1 VVAESSQTWATVSAT
16 QNALQAAVARF
27 AAIRLAASLTPM
39 ERRIAHLTGIRSQA
53 RRRLIVAVGAF
64 FEIFDE
70 DDGAGNIERRWRLW
84 EFPGSTGRELL
95 RSALRFPT
103 APEAEQAISRA
114 LQYGMDEWHYAVSPA
129 GPNTYTFTLQDA
141 AGDELARPIS
151 PLPSPQEA
159 AQAMWDT
166 IDHLYRLY
174 SAEGCHMVEHVLLR
188 PRQNGDSFLSLPT
201 NGTAR
206 ERNPYSQRLSLIFPS
221 GYARNFSDTTVP
233 SIPVTPHRFRDL
245 EFRRHAERMVQQ
257 ACPAHLLPSIYWV
270 DRQIPGTPDAPASF
284 EQFEA
289 RYFQWLESLLI
300 LGAVPATVT
309 SARAALI
316 QSLNGIAHG

>member
-1 VVAESSQTWATVSAT
+1 VAESPRTWATVSAT

-53 RRRLIVAVGAF
+53 RRRLSVAVDAF

-84 EFPGSTGRELL
+84 ELPGYTGRELL
-95 RSALRFPT
+95 RSTLRFPT

-114 LQYGMDEWHYAVSPA
+114 LQYGMDEWHYTVSPA

-188 PRQNGDSFLSLPT
+188 PRQNGDAFLSLPT

-206 ERNPYSQRLSLIFPS
+206 ERDPYSQRLSLILPS
-221 GYARNFSDTTVP
+221 GYARNFSDNTVP
-233 SIPVTPHRFRDL
+233 SLPVTPHRFRDP
-245 EFRRHAERMVQQ
+245 EFRRHAERMGQQ
-257 ACPAHLLPSIYWV
+257 ACPAHLLLSIYWV

-300 LGAVPATVT
+300 PGAAPATIT
-309 SARAALI
+309 SVRAALI